1 MKIEEVGLVKKLLL
15 ILGILGLMAAC
26 SSSKPVEEPANTTQV
41 IAVEEV
47 ETAPMVTTVKPDK

>member
-1 MKIEEVGLVKKLLL
+1 MKKLLL